1 MSNTNISKR
10 ISSNSYIVQ
19 SFRFYRVKNPKYRWY
34 YEILI
39 KIPILL
45 TELHFILL
53 RFYICNRYFGTNDD
67 ERFCE
72 YRHISCF
79 QSKLSHWLVHFNVDI
94 TIKIA
99 TIIRRPYQAM
109 KICISYCQ
117 NILDWFVHFSEN
129 RFIREWLD

>member
-1 MSNTNISKR
+1 M
-10 ISSNSYIVQ
+10 VQ
-19 SFRFYRVKNPKYRWY
+19 RYL
-34 YEILI
+34 LI

-45 TELHFILL
+45 IELHFILL
-53 RFYICNRYFGTNDD
+53 RFYIGNRYFGTNDD

-79 QSKLSHWLVHFNVDI
+79 QSKLNHWLVHFNVDI

-99 TIIRRPYQAM
+99 TIRDHVLEQAL

-117 NILDWFVHFSEN
+117 NILDLFVHFSEN

>member
-1 MSNTNISKR
+1 MKHISLCLQDR
-10 ISSNSYIVQ
+10 SAWQRYL
-19 SFRFYRVKNPKYRWY
+19 
-34 YEILI
+34 LI

-53 RFYICNRYFGTNDD
+53 HFYIGNRYFGTNDD

-79 QSKLSHWLVHFNVDI
+79 QSKLNHWLVHFNVDI
-94 TIKIA
+94 TIKMT
-99 TIIRRPYQAM
+99 TIRDIRRPHQAL

-117 NILDWFVHFSEN
+117 NILDLFVHFSEN
-129 RFIREWLD
+129 RFICERLD